1 LAWIIF
7 LVVAIPVIGILV
19 WLYVDEAFVRVDP
32 GQLGLVVVRGKATD
46 RALNPGPHFVPVL
59 RRITIVN
66 YPSLELSYRSGLA
79 DPSADTEGDLERTG
93 RSLRA
98 VLGDRAT
105 MELGYTVRFRL
116 DPKALKMIHER
127 FGPDGIWSAVRDT
140 SGRAVRASLSEPTV
154 GIDDLFAEA
163 RRSLEKIV
171 SESVAAALLEDGFEL
186 TMFSLGDIDLG
197 RTGEVIQATVR
208 ARLELE
214 REQAEAATRL
224 AEVQTDAE
232 LSQYLVKFA
241 SDAALRYRELDVLR
255 DMVHTPTAQF
265 MPTGTRATLAAST
278 DSRDMPGRASGDA
291 AEPRQARPAADE
303 S

>member
-1 LAWIIF
+1 VAWIIF
-7 LVVAIPVIGILV
+7 FVVAIPVIGILV

-32 GQLGLVVVRGKATD
+32 GKLGLVVIRGKATD
-46 RALNPGPHFVPVL
+46 RALSPGPHFVPVL
-59 RRITIVN
+59 RRIMIVE
-66 YPSLELSYRSGLA
+66 YPSLELSYRAGA
-79 DPSADTEGDLERTG
+79 GGVPEDAEAELERSG
-93 RSLRA
+93 RPLRA

-116 DPKALKMIHER
+116 DLNSLKMIHER

-140 SGRAVRASLSEPTV
+140 SARAVRASLSEPSV
-154 GIDDLFAEA
+154 GIDDFFAEA
-163 RRSLEKIV
+163 RRPLEKVV
-171 SESVAAALLEDGFEL
+171 SEAVANAVREDGFEL

-232 LSQYLVKFA
+232 LTQYLVNVTT
-241 SDAALRYRELDVLR
+241 DAALRYRELDVLR
-255 DMVHTPTAQF
+255 EMVHAPGAPMMSTASRAMLAPQVDNRE
-265 MPTGTRATLAAST
+265 GTAPASAE
-278 DSRDMPGRASGDA
+278 AS
-291 AEPRQARPAADE
+291 EPRQMRPAADE